1 MKKNQKKKPAPENQP
16 IAYSLT
22 RKGMATWLC
31 LIFFICAWM
40 FVLGVLV
47 GRGSAPVHFD
57 ISALQ
62 KELADLR
69 QAVIKKDEKR
79 YRIHPSS
86 DVDKPD
92 LGFYEKL
99 KKKKDDSEKFTPR
112 LPAAG
117 NASIPEDVKPVKSGA
132 LPETE
137 PIKAKTSLKSRTFK
151 GETVQNKPAKP
162 EVVATSAQKQAMGQF
177 IIQVAA
183 TKSSKEADKM
193 TAALKAMGYQ
203 AYRVS
208 ASIPDKGIWHRVR
221 VAGFQTRADG
231 AAVLKRLK
239 KDGFG
244 GLLLKK

>member
-1 MKKNQKKKPAPENQP
+1 MKKNQKKKPAPKKQP

-22 RKGMATWLC
+22 RKGMATWFC

-79 YRIHPSS
+79 YRIQQAP

-99 KKKKDDSEKFTPR
+99 KKKKDGGEKFTGR
-112 LPAAG
+112 LADSG
-117 NASIPEDVKPVKSGA
+117 NAPMPEAVKPVKSVA
-132 LPETE
+132 LPETA
-137 PIKAKTSLKSRTFK
+137 PAKAKTSLKSLTFK

-162 EVVATSAQKQAMGQF
+162 EVVAKAAQKQAVGQF

-183 TKSSKEADKM
+183 TKASKEADKM

-208 ASIPDKGIWHRVR
+208 ASIPDKGTWHRVR

-231 AAVLKRLK
+231 EAVLKRLK